1 MARRSALSESYAGTE
16 VNGKWWRAYR
26 KDGFLVRGNG
36 RHAFTD
42 DALTFKRLLMK
53 EPLRIPYA
61 AITGVRTGTWHAGKW
76 LAGRPIVKVDW
87 TAPDGSALSSG
98 FGFATREMA
107 ETLIKELDARIGRG
121 SR

>member
-1 MARRSALSESYAGTE
+1 VAKQSRLSQSYVGTE
-16 VNGKWWRAYR
+16 LNGRWWKAYR

-36 RHAFTD
+36 AYALED
-42 DALTFKRLLMK
+42 DALTFKRLLLK
-53 EPLRIPYA
+53 EPLRIPYS

-76 LAGRPIVKVDW
+76 LARRPIVTIDW

-107 ETLIKELDARIGRG
+107 DELIAGLNRRIDQSTR
-121 SR
+121 